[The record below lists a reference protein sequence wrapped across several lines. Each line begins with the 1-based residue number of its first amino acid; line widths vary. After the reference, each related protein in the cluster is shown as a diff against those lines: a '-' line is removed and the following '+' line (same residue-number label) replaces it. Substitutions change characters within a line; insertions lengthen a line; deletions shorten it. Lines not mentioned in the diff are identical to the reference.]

1 MEMVLKQTMNYHIKW
16 GVIVQE
22 DVKKAT
28 DMIQKIKRLLYNYD
42 LAIVEA
48 KGQYELRQAAM
59 RRYSQDKR
67 KFAVRKKLAA
77 KIDCDRIDTY
87 INEINSKKQE
97 VYDNLMLVLDRYNKR
112 YTKVFMMYFIEEKTY
127 EEIAT
132 VTSYSRDAIRT
143 IVRRLK
149 NDILDIFLVE

>member
-1 MEMVLKQTMNYHIKW
+1 M
-16 GVIVQE
+16 QE

>member
-1 MEMVLKQTMNYHIKW
+1 
-16 GVIVQE
+16 VQE